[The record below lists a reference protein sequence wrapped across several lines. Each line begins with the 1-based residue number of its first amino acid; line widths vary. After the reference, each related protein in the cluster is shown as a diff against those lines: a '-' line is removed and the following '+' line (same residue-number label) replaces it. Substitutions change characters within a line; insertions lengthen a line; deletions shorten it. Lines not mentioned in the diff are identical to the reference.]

1 MKKTEELFGKLIVE
15 AGKIIAKG
23 DLNVNSPWF
32 YNQPVEPDSLR
43 EKRKEKESEGL
54 ADRC

>member
-1 MKKTEELFGKLIVE
+1 MKKTEELLGKLVVE

-32 YNQPVEPDSLR
+32 YNQPKEPDSLR
-43 EKRKEKESEGL
+43 EKREEK
-54 ADRC
+54 ANK

>member
-43 EKRKEKESEGL
+43 EKRKEKES
-54 ADRC
+54 D